1 MPTAKQTK
9 AQRDRLNK
17 EFGGVDLGETTRE
30 RTLKRDRAGIFRLED
45 ELGDKHEIGP
55 QAEVVFLGVKNVRAL
70 FENNQLACG
79 AHQDNDWRPHTSNPR
94 ASHCDECVHK
104 ADKSCKF
111 QAKAAVLPVVNGAF
125 EEHPHVF
132 YLKGNSRGDFY
143 RVVRACKAKGINLAG
158 TVVVVENK
166 KYTTTGYG
174 DVDAAGFAYKRDLHE
189 DEFSDAHKAR
199 EEAQNSLLAAPALP
213 GYGMPPLDKS
223 EPQGTQE
230 PAQPDDDD
238 DDGIPF

>member
-1 MPTAKQTK
+1 MPTAKQPTK
-9 AQRDRLNK
+9 AQRERLNK

-55 QAEVVFLGVKNVRAL
+55 QIEVVFLGVKNVRAL

-79 AHQDNDWRPHTSNPR
+79 AHQDNGWKPHTSNPR

-111 QAKAAVLPVVNGAF
+111 QAKAAVLPLVNGTF

-132 YLKGNSRGDFY
+132 YL
-143 RVVRACKAKGINLAG
+143 
-158 TVVVVENK
+158 
-166 KYTTTGYG
+166 
-174 DVDAAGFAYKRDLHE
+174 
-189 DEFSDAHKAR
+189 
-199 EEAQNSLLAAPALP
+199 
-213 GYGMPPLDKS
+213 
-223 EPQGTQE
+223 
-230 PAQPDDDD
+230 
-238 DDGIPF
+238 

>member
-1 MPTAKQTK
+1 MPAKQTTK
-9 AQRDRLNK
+9 AQRERLNQ

-30 RTLKRDRAGIFRLED
+30 RTLKRDRGGIFRLED

-55 QAEVVFLGVKNVRAL
+55 KTEVVFLGVKNVRAL
-70 FENNQLACG
+70 FENNQLACA
-79 AHQDNDWRPHTSNPR
+79 AHQDNGWRPHTSNPR

-111 QAKAAVLPVVNGAF
+111 QAKAAVLPIVNGAF

-143 RVVRACKAKGINLAG
+143 RVVRAAKAKGINLAG

-166 KYTTTGYG
+166 KYSTKGYG
-174 DVDAAGFAYKRDLHE
+174 EVDAAGFAYKRDLVE
-189 DEFSDAHKAR
+189 DEFSDVHKAR
-199 EEAQNSLLAAPALP
+199 EEAQNTLLAAPSLQGHAAAHAEQSA
-213 GYGMPPLDKS
+213 PPAAA
-223 EPQGTQE
+223 EVPPE
-230 PAQPDDDD
+230 DDDD
-238 DDGIPF
+238 DIPF